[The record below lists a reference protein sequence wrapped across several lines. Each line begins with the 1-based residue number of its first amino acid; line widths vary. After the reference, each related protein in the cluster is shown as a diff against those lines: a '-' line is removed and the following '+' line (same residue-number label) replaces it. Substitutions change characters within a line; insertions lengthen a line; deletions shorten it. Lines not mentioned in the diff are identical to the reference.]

1 MQQRSSITILL
12 AAVLAVLT
20 GCGSDTAQEA
30 PPPLVRTI
38 TVSEAPAAEAGYTG
52 TVRGRY
58 ETRLAFQVGGQ
69 ILSRNVDAGA
79 RVHAGDVLMAIDARD
94 VQQQT
99 NVTGA
104 AVSSARAQLQLA
116 RTNLARYEQ
125 LYAAQAVPA
134 AMLDQYR
141 ASADAA
147 EAAYRQATAQD
158 AQSRNALGYTNLVA
172 GADGV
177 ISNITAEEGQVVG
190 AGQTVM
196 TLTQEGAREIE
207 IAVPET
213 RLKEVTIGQPA
224 AVTLWADGTSYG
236 GYVRE
241 LSPAPDPAAHTY
253 TARIALTDAPA
264 ELPLGMT
271 AHVYLAGGSVT
282 GAVIPLSALYQTGDE
297 TEVYIVADGT
307 VRLTPVTVTA
317 FRGNDAVVDGLPRGA
332 VVVTAGVHQLHEGE
346 KVRTK

>member
-20 GCGSDTAQEA
+20 GCGSDTAQET

-116 RTNLARYEQ
+116 R
-125 LYAAQAVPA
+125 P
-134 AMLDQYR
+134 
-141 ASADAA
+141 
-147 EAAYRQATAQD
+147 
-158 AQSRNALGYTNLVA
+158 GH
-172 GADGV
+172 GG
-177 ISNITAEEGQVVG
+177 G
-190 AGQTVM
+190 AGH
-196 TLTQEGAREIE
+196 GA
-207 IAVPET
+207 
-213 RLKEVTIGQPA
+213 
-224 AVTLWADGTSYG
+224 
-236 GYVRE
+236 
-241 LSPAPDPAAHTY
+241 
-253 TARIALTDAPA
+253 
-264 ELPLGMT
+264 
-271 AHVYLAGGSVT
+271 AG
-282 GAVIPLSALYQTGDE
+282 
-297 TEVYIVADGT
+297 
-307 VRLTPVTVTA
+307 
-317 FRGNDAVVDGLPRGA
+317 
-332 VVVTAGVHQLHEGE
+332 
-346 KVRTK
+346 